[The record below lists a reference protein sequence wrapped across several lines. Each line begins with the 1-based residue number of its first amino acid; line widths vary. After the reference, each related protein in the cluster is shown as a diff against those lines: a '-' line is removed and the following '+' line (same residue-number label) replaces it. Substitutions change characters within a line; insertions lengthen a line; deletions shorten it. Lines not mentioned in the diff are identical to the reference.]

1 MNHNLPLTFM
11 ASALLAMPVLA
22 QEPAPT
28 PPTPPTPPAPPV
40 AEPTEEAEPGG
51 AELVL
56 ELGDPDPRPN
66 SEAVDAQLAKMHAAH
81 KGVLSYDYA
90 ASIGIKVMMGGAGG
104 GGDEMDATFER
115 KGSVTQGGPL
125 GTLISA
131 EKSLELPGMGQM
143 MNEKSR
149 ILVRSEDLMID
160 YLENEMAAM
169 TGGPTGLTRISKKE
183 LAELSDMMPMPAPM
197 DFVMMQTPATA
208 DPRTLIEEVIKNTGL
223 DTISKSEGKTILSGK
238 ASAMFMPEMGP
249 GGGEM
254 TDIDVRLHLDAL
266 SSRLVRLELG
276 PQDKPRMTVSFSKYA
291 TPEKLDAASFNLN
304 PDGKEVR
311 ELAPLLR
318 QQFEAM
324 TTMGAHGG
332 DDWEDEDEF

>member
-1 MNHNLPLTFM
+1 M
-11 ASALLAMPVLA
+11 ASALLVLPALA

-28 PPTPPTPPAPPV
+28 PPTPPTPPG
-40 AEPTEEAEPGG
+40 AEPADEAEPGN

-56 ELGDPDPRPN
+56 ELSAAEPRPN
-66 SEAVDAQLAKMHAAH
+66 SPQVEEVLATMNAAH
-81 KGVLSYDYA
+81 RGILSYDYR
-90 ASIGIKVMMGGAGG
+90 ASIGIKVMMGGPGG
-104 GGDEMDATFER
+104 GGEEMDATFER

-131 EKSLELPGMGQM
+131 EKGLELPGMGQM

-169 TGGPTGLTRISKKE
+169 TGGPTGLTRITKKE
-183 LAELSDMMPMPAPM
+183 LAELSEMMPMPAPM

-208 DPRTLIEEVIKNTGL
+208 DPRALIEAVVEQAGLNTVMKVNGTVTLIGE
-223 DTISKSEGKTILSGK
+223 
-238 ASAMFMPEMGP
+238 ASAALMPELGP

-254 TDIDVRLHLDAL
+254 KDITVRLTLNPET
-266 SSRLVRLELG
+266 SRLTKLELG
-276 PQDKPRMTVSFSKYA
+276 PADKPRLSVQFTNYA
-291 TPEKLDAASFNLN
+291 TPEKLDAATFNLN